1 MIRRLKFFLFGLFL
15 IACGAQIPAPTNTPL
30 PTETPIPPKAAT
42 FTPSPLPPTQTLSP
56 TIPPLTST
64 PEEVVCSPLEGIV
77 IADLPDLI
85 YNPYAPPRLG
95 SDDPHQGV
103 DFADIDPIYALALKG
118 RPVQAVL
125 GGQVTTIIDDRFP
138 YGYAVLVETPLE
150 QVPSGWLESIQIP
163 TPAPTQESHSSLT
176 CPPVEISSNWHFSQR
191 SLYLMYAHLNE
202 PFTLQKGDHVKC
214 GQILN
219 VIGNSG
225 NSLNP
230 HLHLEVRVGPAG
242 ADFKSIAHYTGSA
255 SPEEM
260 QNYCIWRVSETFQL
274 IDPMQLFLHMP

>member
-1 MIRRLKFFLFGLFL
+1 LIRRLKFFLFGLFL
-15 IACGAQIPAPTNTPL
+15 VACVAQSPVLTNTPL
-30 PTETPIPPKAAT
+30 PTETSVPTTTAT
-42 FTPSPLPPTQTLSP
+42 FTPSPLPPTQTLSL
-56 TIPPLTST
+56 TAPPLTST
-64 PEEVVCSPLEGIV
+64 PEAVICSPLEGID
-77 IADLPDLI
+77 IAELPGLI
-85 YNPYAPPRLG
+85 YNPFAPPHPG
-95 SDDPHQGV
+95 SDDPHQGL
-103 DFADIDPIYALALKG
+103 DFADLDPNFALALDG

-125 GGQVTTIIDDRFP
+125 NGQVTTIINDRFP
-138 YGYAVLVETPLE
+138 YGYAILVETPLE

-163 TPAPTQESHSSLT
+163 TPAPTRESHPSLT
-176 CPPVEISSNWHFSQR
+176 CPPVENPLTWDFAKR

-202 PFTLQKGDHVKC
+202 PFALQKGDRVNC

-230 HLHLEVRVGPAG
+230 HLHLEARVGPAG
-242 ADFKSIAHYTGSA
+242 ANFDSIAHYTGSA

-274 IDPMQLFLHMP
+274 IDPMQLFLQTP